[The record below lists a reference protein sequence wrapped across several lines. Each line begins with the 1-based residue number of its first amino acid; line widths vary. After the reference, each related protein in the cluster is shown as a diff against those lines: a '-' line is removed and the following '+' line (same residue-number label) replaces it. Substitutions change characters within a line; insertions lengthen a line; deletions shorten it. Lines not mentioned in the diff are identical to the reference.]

1 MVWCG
6 RRAYFVR
13 SLRLSSS
20 SLLDFGQAS
29 GPTLGDMVGMT
40 KRKNVVER
48 GNEAS
53 VPCVSLQVEKGMIGQ
68 R

>member
-1 MVWCG
+1 
-6 RRAYFVR
+6 
-13 SLRLSSS
+13 
-20 SLLDFGQAS
+20 
-29 GPTLGDMVGMT
+29 MVGMT